1 MENVQE
7 YKNSEKNIKRSSTLP
22 LYSTLLLS
30 NPKSKYKTKKLYRV
44 NSLQK
49 INESSENS
57 GLTRI
62 NSMIS
67 NTQLVLVSNK
77 KPKRK
82 VCFAPNYRLIKYI
95 NYNPK
100 EAILKNNVNNEEN
113 NENNE
118 KKKEDNTV
126 CFHCTCMLF

>member
-113 NENNE
+113 DEKNE
-118 KKKEDNTV
+118 KKKEDNIV
-126 CFHCTCMLF
+126 CFHCTCILF

>member
-1 MENVQE
+1 MENEQE